1 MNQALLEQRL
11 AELPLY
17 SYFFT
22 SPSQLEFSPRV
33 RWICE
38 HECGQY
44 GQSWACPP
52 GVGTVEECQAHCMRY
67 QTCLVIATIT
77 EVTDI
82 ANLEETLST
91 RREHEEITDQAAEI
105 LRQLGAAPFV
115 HFGWSALPPPGTDAP
130 LCGKPGHQR
139 GSGFGGKR
147 AYVSVWPECGN
158 VDFHA
163 AVLKR
168 RYRWRI
174 CTNSN
179 GKIVRYWEYPPQ
191 LRARQVNESIYQCS
205 VSKST
210 SLASFSTHG

>member
-52 GVGTVEECQAHCMRY
+52 GVGTVEECQAHCMGY
-67 QTCLVIATIT
+67 ETCLVIATIT

-91 RREHEEITDQAAEI
+91 RRGHEEVTD
-105 LRQLGAAPFV
+105 P
-115 HFGWSALPPPGTDAP
+115 
-130 LCGKPGHQR
+130 
-139 GSGFGGKR
+139 
-147 AYVSVWPECGN
+147 
-158 VDFHA
+158 
-163 AVLKR
+163 
-168 RYRWRI
+168 
-174 CTNSN
+174 
-179 GKIVRYWEYPPQ
+179 
-191 LRARQVNESIYQCS
+191 
-205 VSKST
+205 
-210 SLASFSTHG
+210 

>member
-52 GVGTVEECQAHCMRY
+52 GVGTVEDCQAHCMRY

-77 EVTDI
+77 EVTIDEDTVNGGDF
-82 ANLEETLST
+82 AAAGGSALCAVHRVLRHLSPVRHF
-91 RREHEEITDQAAEI
+91 RRS
-105 LRQLGAAPFV
+105 P
-115 HFGWSALPPPGTDAP
+115 LPPPGTDAP

-163 AVLKR
+163 AILRMFPQPWKNVL
-168 RYRWRI
+168 WGRI
-174 CTNSN
+174 AS
-179 GKIVRYWEYPPQ
+179 
-191 LRARQVNESIYQCS
+191 ARTPGFQE
-205 VSKST
+205 
-210 SLASFSTHG
+210 APR

>member
-91 RREHEEITDQAAEI
+91 RRGHEEITDQAAEI

-115 HFGWSALPPPGTDAP
+115 LSTESCAICPRCAILDGLPCRHPERMFPCVESQGILVTDLAEKHG
-130 LCGKPGHQR
+130 LDFMNGNI
-139 GSGFGGKR
+139 
-147 AYVSVWPECGN
+147 VVW
-158 VDFHA
+158 F
-163 AVLKR
+163 
-168 RYRWRI
+168 
-174 CTNSN
+174 
-179 GKIVRYWEYPPQ
+179 
-191 LRARQVNESIYQCS
+191 
-205 VSKST
+205 
-210 SLASFSTHG
+210 SLILFK

>member
-82 ANLEETLST
+82 ANLEETLSNISPS
-91 RREHEEITDQAAEI
+91 EEPCRYYLLTGYIQGMLE
-105 LRQLGAAPFV
+105 
-115 HFGWSALPPPGTDAP
+115 ALTMLTTVED
-130 LCGKPGHQR
+130 
-139 GSGFGGKR
+139 GKR
-147 AYVSVWPECGN
+147 FKIKLEQFRQNLLLSGDYDATGN
-158 VDFHA
+158 YKQ
-163 AVLKR
+163 AVKK
-168 RYRWRI
+168 
-174 CTNSN
+174 TA
-179 GKIVRYWEYPPQ
+179 V
-191 LRARQVNESIYQCS
+191 
-205 VSKST
+205 
-210 SLASFSTHG
+210 